1 MTTREQIEA
10 AGGASELARKNAEA
24 GHTEADLNDT
34 EASDLDAMWDEMDE
48 EGDFFDKP
56 DLPGPEAGSEDDRD
70 DEPRDVDD

>member
-10 AGGASELARKNAEA
+10 AGGASELARKNAEE
-24 GHTEADLNDT
+24 GNCEPDQNEADND
-34 EASDLDAMWDEMDE
+34 DLEAMWVEMEE